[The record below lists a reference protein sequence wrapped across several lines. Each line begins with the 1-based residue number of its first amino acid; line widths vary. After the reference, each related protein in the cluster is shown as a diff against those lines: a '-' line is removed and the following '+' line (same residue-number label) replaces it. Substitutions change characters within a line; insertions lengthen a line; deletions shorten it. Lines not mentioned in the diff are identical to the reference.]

1 MSAKIVQH
9 PCHIG
14 LLSDLPGEWVGDG
27 GGVKRVIVGKI
38 PSLQLVQCQHEPK
51 RGILQLVGAYGREF
65 KPKGLGMAVESADL
79 GADIATHEGGR
90 EMLVGGKVSGCE
102 VESQSEG
109 GIGFVLRKDGF
120 AIDTDAY
127 KIVYFTPPP
136 DGHDIVGG
144 SESACGLV
152 VLVVAVEATVAAILK
167 AESEG
172 ADRLESVG
180 ISQRAEIGTRK
191 DIDKAQGKL
200 AGKGF
205 AD

>member
-1 MSAKIVQH
+1 MSAEIVQH

-27 GGVKRVIVGKI
+27 GGVKGVFVGKI
-38 PSLQLVQCQHEPK
+38 PSLQLVQCQHKPK
-51 RGILQLVGAYGREF
+51 RGILKLVGAYGREF
-65 KPKGLGMAVESADL
+65 KTKGLGMAVEGADL
-79 GADIATHEGGR
+79 GADIATHEGGG
-90 EMLVGGKVSGCE
+90 EMLVGGEVCGCE

-109 GIGFVLRKDGF
+109 GIGFVLREDGL
-120 AIDTDAY
+120 AIDANAY
-127 KIVYFTPPP
+127 KIVYFTTPP

-144 SESACGLV
+144 SESACWLV

-180 ISQRAEIGTRK
+180 ISQRAEVGIRK

-200 AGKGF
+200 AGEGF